1 MRTLTRTTRNVI
13 GRTVLLGWI
22 VASLSVGV
30 SLGQARRLPR
40 KQPEPTP
47 APAPAPAPV
56 ETEAP
61 EAPPLEA
68 SPETAPVPLT
78 EVPERLLE
86 LNDWIAAT
94 QQSLAT
100 SVEAITTDAQITALE
115 ETINAG
121 AQQVDELLYSSPS
134 LPDLRESASVWQT
147 KAGVV
152 LKLQVALARRDEELQ
167 VQLSTLT
174 ADRLKWQ
181 ATHDQ
186 LVTQE
191 APPELLDRVSQDL
204 DALEILNTQVQAN
217 AKRVLVLEGQIAK
230 INTIASGTTAR
241 LTQAVDGFQDR
252 LMLKDSVPIW
262 RAFSQSA
269 PPGQSVSSLGSKFSA
284 AGAHVLN
291 SRNYLVTMTFSL
303 LIFIAA
309 MLFLRRA
316 TDTDSEE
323 GFSNKRRSAVNF
335 ILFGVFCSVAFVSAF
350 TAQAPLLI
358 SSIQKLVILT
368 LVLILLPRLTVM
380 SARLHLTVLLAFYAA
395 NSMFDLAATQPGVDR
410 VVIAIMDATGAVAM
424 WWLGARTR
432 IPARTDGLRTFGM
445 TMMRLGAILLT
456 FALVANTFGYVL
468 LSMVLSDGVLESA
481 RQFSGAMTLFL
492 GLAYIVKL
500 ATRLPGIR
508 SLATV
513 RLRGAGLV
521 RWTRRVLFSLGLFL
535 WFAGVL
541 HTFTI
546 DKQVGEWVQWIW
558 AFEIGVGTVAFTVGS
573 ILEALL
579 VLVFGIGVA
588 NAVRFVLKEE
598 LLERMNMSRGL
609 PDAIANAFHYLVL
622 FGVFLLALGA
632 AGVELSKLTVL
643 TGALGVGIG
652 FGLQNVVNN
661 FVSGIILQF
670 ERPIH
675 IGDVVELPGVKGKV
689 SNMGV
694 RSSTLQTFEGAE
706 VIVPNGNLVAN
717 QLINWTLSAQ
727 RRRVDVPVGVAYG
740 TNTERVI
747 SLLCEAAGEHPDVIK
762 DPAPQAL
769 FIGFGDSSLNFEL
782 RFWAPDQDLW
792 IVLRSDVMRAI
803 VRAFDANGIEIPF
816 PQRDLHVRS
825 VDPDVLTQSGLKP
838 TAKTQSRKE
847 EP

>member
-1 MRTLTRTTRNVI
+1 MRDVI
-13 GRTVLLGWI
+13 GRGILLGWI
-22 VASLSVGV
+22 VASLAVGI
-30 SLGQARRLPR
+30 SLGQARRVPQP
-40 KQPEPTP
+40 KQEPTP
-47 APAPAPAPV
+47 APAPAPEPV
-56 ETEAP
+56 EIEVPQPAV
-61 EAPPLEA
+61 

-100 SVEAITTDAQITALE
+100 SVEAVTTDAQITALE
-115 ETINAG
+115 ETINSG
-121 AQQVDELLYSSPS
+121 AAQVDELLYSSPS
-134 LPDLRESASVWQT
+134 LPDLRESASVWQA
-147 KAGVV
+147 KAATV
-152 LKLQVALARRDEELQ
+152 LKLQVALAKRDEELQ

-174 ADRLKWQ
+174 ADRIKWQ

-186 LVTQE
+186 LITQE

-204 DALEILNTQVQAN
+204 DALDILNTQVQAN

-252 LMLKDSVPIW
+252 LLRKDSVPIW

-291 SRNYLVTMTFSL
+291 SRNYLATMTFSL
-303 LIFIAA
+303 LIFIVA

-316 TDTDSEE
+316 ADSDSD
-323 GFSNKRRSAVNF
+323 GLSDKRGSAINF
-335 ILFGVFCSVAFVSAF
+335 ILFGIFCSVAFVSAF
-350 TAQAPLLI
+350 TAQGPLLI
-358 SSIQKLVILT
+358 SSLQKLVILI

-380 SARLHLTVLLAFYAA
+380 SARLQLTALLAFFAA

-424 WWLGARTR
+424 WWLGARNR
-432 IPARTDGLRTFGM
+432 VPARTDGLRQLGM
-445 TMMRLGAILLT
+445 ILMRLGAILLA

-492 GLAYIVKL
+492 GLAYVVKL

-521 RWTRRVLFSLGLFL
+521 RWTRRILFSLGILL
-535 WFAGVL
+535 WTAAVL

-546 DKQVGEWVQWIW
+546 DKQVNEWVQSIW
-558 AFEIGVGTVAFTVGS
+558 AFEIGVGTVAFSVGS

-588 NAVRFVLKEE
+588 SAVRFVLKEE

-838 TAKTQSRKE
+838 HAKTQSRKE